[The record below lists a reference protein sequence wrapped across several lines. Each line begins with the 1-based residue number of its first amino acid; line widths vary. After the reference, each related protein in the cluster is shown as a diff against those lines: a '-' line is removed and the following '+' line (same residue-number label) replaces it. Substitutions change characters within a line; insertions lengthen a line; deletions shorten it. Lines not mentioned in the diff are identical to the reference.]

1 MASKKL
7 MNVRIKMAVA
17 GHYLKEW
24 AQGELSLLDGYRLLK
39 RLNYFIGKMQGNK
52 YAPVGQGT
60 KIDLY
65 IPAFPSRAFF
75 TACDKFKVSA
85 EPFPCSTVL
94 ISVTKAC
101 RFQCVHCYQ
110 RLDKGPDVALDRL
123 VEVVKEIQEM
133 GVAFFN
139 IEGGDPFLVYD
150 RLLRV
155 CQAIDDWSVIWVNST
170 GDGITVERLK
180 ELKQNQV
187 KAIMF
192 SLHSADPD
200 TLNAFMGRA
209 NAWDTML
216 EGIHQC
222 KEAEMPFAFNS
233 CLGKE
238 DFFNG
243 KFEEVMAFAKVQ
255 GACMIQLIKPK
266 SAGAWL
272 NEKLPETD
280 QSTLE
285 HIKAKVNRYNLH
297 HDYRDFPSISA
308 QIIEEDAAHFG
319 CTAGGTDRFYINA
332 KGDLQPCEFLNISY
346 GNIQEGSFN
355 DMYQKMRRDFN
366 PPGECWLCE
375 ENAAKI
381 AALYT
386 GHHLDTLPL
395 SPQLSKEVVKAW
407 NRGNTTR
414 LYREVRRK

>member
-1 MASKKL
+1 M
-7 MNVRIKMAVA
+7 MNVRIKTAVA
-17 GHYLKEW
+17 CHYLKEW
-24 AQGELSLLDGYRLLK
+24 AGGKLSFGEYYRLLK

-52 YAPVGQGT
+52 YAKVGQGT

-65 IPAFPSRAFF
+65 IPAFPGRAFF
-75 TACDKFKVSA
+75 TACDKFKVSEEA
-85 EPFPCSTVL
+85 FPCSTVL

-110 RLDKGPDVALDRL
+110 RLDKGPDVELERL
-123 VEVVKEIQEM
+123 IDVVKEIQEM

-139 IEGGDPFLVYD
+139 IEGGDPFLAYE

-155 CQAIDDWSVIWVNST
+155 CQAIDDRSVIWINST

-180 ELKQNQV
+180 ELKRNQV

-192 SLHSADPD
+192 SLHSVNPE
-200 TLNAFMGRA
+200 TLNAFMGRE
-209 NAWDTML
+209 NAWETML
-216 EGIHQC
+216 EGIRLC
-222 KEAEMPFAFNS
+222 REAEMPFAFNS
-233 CLGKE
+233 CLGRD

-243 KFEEVMAFAKVQ
+243 IFEEVMDFVKAQ
-255 GACMIQLIKPK
+255 GASMIQLIKPK

-272 NEKLPETD
+272 NEKLPETS

-297 HDYRDFPSISA
+297 PDYRGFPSISA
-308 QIIEEDAAHFG
+308 QIIEEDPAHFG

-346 GNIQEGSFN
+346 GNIQEDSFKE
-355 DMYQKMRRDFN
+355 MYQKMRRDFS

-375 ENAAKI
+375 ENAARI

-386 GHHLDTLPL
+386 ANNLVTLPL
-395 SPQLSKEVVKAW
+395 TPQLSSEIIQDW
-407 NRGNTTR
+407 NRGSETR
-414 LYREVRRK
+414 LYGDIREK